1 MQSRIYSIE
10 QVKIENLIVIPE
22 QPPAIAVSASG
33 SVTTSGWSQPDLAPW
48 MYITPPRDGIL
59 DLDFVATPPTGIVL
73 QVISRI
79 SVVKTF
85 AVPAWLKGVR
95 VHSSQNQVEA
105 LLEGEMSTRGVTP
118 MEGWPLPW
126 PFPWW
131 SPNARA

>member
-1 MQSRIYSIE
+1 MQSRIYSVD
-10 QVKIENLIVIPE
+10 QVQIENLIVIPE
-22 QPPAIAVSASG
+22 HPPAIAVSASG
-33 SVTTSGWSQPDLAPW
+33 SVTTSGWTQPDLAPW
-48 MYITPPRDGIL
+48 MYITPPADGIL

-85 AVPAWLKGVR
+85 AVPGWLKGIR
-95 VHSSQNQVEA
+95 VHSSQNTVEA
-105 LLEGEMSTRGVTP
+105 MLQSEMPAHAVA

-131 SPNARA
+131 SPKSK